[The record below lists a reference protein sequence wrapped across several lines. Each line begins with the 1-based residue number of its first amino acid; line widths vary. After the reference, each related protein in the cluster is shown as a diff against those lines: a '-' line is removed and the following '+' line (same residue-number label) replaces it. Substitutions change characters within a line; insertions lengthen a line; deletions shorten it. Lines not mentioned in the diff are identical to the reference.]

1 MRRGLFLIILFLLS
15 VVVVPAQDSL
25 TVELFLSLVK
35 EFHPQAVTADLQV
48 EKGKQVLRSA
58 RGNFDPIITSKYKE
72 KFFQDKNYYNLFN
85 ADIVVPTITGI
96 EAKAGYTNNAG
107 QFLNPQNYTS
117 SDGVGY
123 LGVSVPIGKGM
134 FTDENRAGLRMAK
147 FQKEQYE
154 RLSQLSIN
162 DLLMEA
168 SSAYWEWYQNYYY
181 AIYLDSAVAINSRR
195 LDFVKQEFSVGE
207 TSENDT
213 LKAFVQWQD
222 RLQESL
228 DAKREAISS
237 FLLLNTFLWDDSLG
251 LKQGLKPYYNDEL
264 VLTAQADSSINQHP
278 ALLYY
283 DAKRLE
289 TIAYKRLTAEKLK
302 PKLTLD
308 YNLLYKGVMPDFGGL
323 GENQLWGVSFEL
335 PLFLRSERAGFQ
347 LAKIKIQEIELQY
360 DQKER
365 ELSNKLLNERA
376 QFQVLETQTNTLNV
390 SLKAYANL
398 ISAERLK
405 FSLGESSLFELNMWE
420 QKQIDNQLKTVKL
433 HSKKNLT
440 KAKINWLQA
449 SW

>member
-1 MRRGLFLIILFLLS
+1 MRNTLFSLLLS
-15 VVVVPAQDSL
+15 FLSVIVVQAQDSL
-25 TVELFLSLVK
+25 TVDVFLGLVK
-35 EFHPQAVTADLQV
+35 EFHPQAVTADLQL
-48 EKGKQVLRSA
+48 EKGKQVLRDA
-58 RGNFDPIITSKYKE
+58 RGNFDPVITSKYKE

-85 ADIVVPTITGI
+85 ADVVVPTITGI
-96 EAKAGYTNNAG
+96 EARAGYSNNAG
-107 QFLNPQNYTS
+107 KYLNPQNTTPT
-117 SDGVGY
+117 DGVGY

-134 FTDENRAGLRMAK
+134 FTDENRAGLRIAK
-147 FQKEQYE
+147 YQKEQYE

-168 SSAYWEWYQNYYY
+168 STAYWAWYQNYYY
-181 AIYLDSAVAINSRR
+181 AVYLDSAVAINKRR
-195 LDFVKQEFSVGE
+195 LQFVKDEFSVGE
-207 TSENDT
+207 SSENDT

-222 RLQESL
+222 RLQESY
-228 DAKREAISS
+228 DAKREAVSS
-237 FLLLNTFLWDDSLG
+237 FLLLNTFLWDDAMG
-251 LKQGLKPYYNDEL
+251 LKQELKPFYNDEL
-264 VLTAQADSSINQHP
+264 ALTTIADSALNQHP

-283 DAKRLE
+283 DAKRME

-302 PKLTLD
+302 PKLNLE
-308 YNLLYKGVMPDFGGL
+308 YNLLYQGVMPEFGGL
-323 GENQLWGVSFEL
+323 GNNQLWGLSFEM

-365 ELSNKLLNERA
+365 ELGNKLLNEKA
-376 QFQVLETQTNTLNV
+376 QFEVLQTQTSTLNI
-390 SLKAYANL
+390 SLQAYAKL